1 MNKKNVAVIFGSMSS
16 EHEISCV
23 SASNV
28 INNINQDKYN
38 VEKIGIDKS
47 GIWFFYNGDVKN
59 ILENKWMQDES
70 HKSKIDDIMLT
81 LKKFDV
87 VFPVLHGKYGED
99 GTIQGIFE
107 MSKVKYVGCKVLG
120 SSISMDKTFSKEI
133 ARFNKIPIVPFI
145 ALSKSEFE
153 KIRVDELKFNNLC
166 NDIVSKLSLPV
177 FIKPNREGSSYGIKK
192 VTKIEDLKDSIEF
205 SLKFDNN
212 ILIEKYISEKK
223 EVECA
228 VIENGGNIISSTPG
242 EIVILQ
248 DVYDFDSKYNDK
260 TSYTKIPAQI
270 SDKTLKLI
278 QEYSKVIFRSF
289 RLNQLARVDFFVTK
303 DENVYFNEV
312 NTMPGFTDISMY
324 PKMLIHDGYSYQEII
339 DVLIENAT

>member
-1 MNKKNVAVIFGSMSS
+1 M
-16 EHEISCV
+16 
-23 SASNV
+23 
-28 INNINQDKYN
+28 
-38 VEKIGIDKS
+38 
-47 GIWFFYNGDVKN
+47 
-59 ILENKWMQDES
+59 
-70 HKSKIDDIMLT
+70 
-81 LKKFDV
+81 
-87 VFPVLHGKYGED
+87 
-99 GTIQGIFE
+99 
-107 MSKVKYVGCKVLG
+107 
-120 SSISMDKTFSKEI
+120 
-133 ARFNKIPIVPFI
+133 
-145 ALSKSEFE
+145 
-153 KIRVDELKFNNLC
+153 
-166 NDIVSKLSLPV
+166 SLPV

-260 TSYTKIPAQI
+260 TSYTKIPAKI